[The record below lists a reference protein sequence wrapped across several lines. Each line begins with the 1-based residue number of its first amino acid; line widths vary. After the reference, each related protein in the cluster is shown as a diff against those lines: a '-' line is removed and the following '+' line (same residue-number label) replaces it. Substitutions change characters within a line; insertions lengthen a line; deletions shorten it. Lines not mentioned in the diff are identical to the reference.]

1 MWNICSSKWVHLPQF
16 FGVKIPKN
24 GWNQLPDYLNDWMH
38 WQLNSPV
45 HMIKL
50 PLNHRKNLRFPICWW
65 LNQLL
70 LKNVSQ
76 IGSFPQVGMKI
87 QNVWNLHF
95 PMYVEIPSFPKIPKV
110 TWKKLKDETYIRWA
124 LNKISGD
131 KRTNFRGT
139 SGGHPGEMFWEN
151 RGGDLTGMSCWYL
164 GSIDYF
170 TPI

>member
-1 MWNICSSKWVHLPQF
+1 MHLWDIWLMVESVLGMKGGQTKIGSKSCYNYQHLQRGAKWFLMGSIHHPLGFNWHPFEGPGSWWLNQPMWNICSSKWVHLPQF

-76 IGSFPQVGMKI
+76 IGSFPQG
-87 QNVWNLHF
+87 
-95 PMYVEIPSFPKIPKV
+95 SG
-110 TWKKLKDETYIRWA
+110 WK
-124 LNKISGD
+124 
-131 KRTNFRGT
+131 
-139 SGGHPGEMFWEN
+139 
-151 RGGDLTGMSCWYL
+151 
-164 GSIDYF
+164 
-170 TPI
+170 